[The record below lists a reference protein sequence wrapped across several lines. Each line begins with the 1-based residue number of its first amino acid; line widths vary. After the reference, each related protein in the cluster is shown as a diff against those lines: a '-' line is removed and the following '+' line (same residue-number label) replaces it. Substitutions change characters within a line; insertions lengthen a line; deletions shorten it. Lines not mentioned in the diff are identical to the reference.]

1 MLLNVYAEV
10 LEVKIS
16 ELLDM
21 EYEDFTLD
29 FEWTRGKR
37 LAEFINSMEIQNK
50 SQAGGAVNTKNHKNI

>member
-10 LEVKIS
+10 LEVKIN

-21 EYEDFTLD
+21 EYEDFTID

-37 LAEFINSMEIQNK
+37 LAEYINSMEAQNK
-50 SQAGGAVNTKNHKNI
+50 SQSGGAVNTKNHRDI